1 MKVLVVEDS
10 DILGRALQRGLKAE
24 GFTVD
29 VAPSGEDALVLLAGA
44 EYDAVVLDWM
54 LPGISGL
61 EVLGSLRSGA
71 GGATPV
77 LFLTARSDVA
87 DRIRGLDHGAD
98 DYLAKPFDFGELV
111 ARVRSLCRRGTGQ
124 RATTLNVGGLV
135 LDTAARRVTAGGEDV
150 GLTRSEYAIFEA
162 LATRRGTVL
171 SKEWLLERLHDAEGS
186 ANTNVVEVF
195 LSSLRKKLRATGN
208 DHLVVTRRGQGYI
221 IERAEG
227 EGGLDGASTVR

>member
-10 DILGRALQRGLKAE
+10 EILGRALERGLEAE

-29 VAPSGEDALVLLAGA
+29 LAGTGEDALVLAAGT

-61 EVLGSLRSGA
+61 DVLGHLRQGA
-71 GGATPV
+71 ASATPV

-124 RATTLNVGGLV
+124 RATTLAVGGLV
-135 LDTAARRVTAGGEDV
+135 LDTAARRVTAGGEDLL
-150 GLTRSEYAIFEA
+150 LTRSEYVLFEA

-171 SKEWLLERLHDAEGS
+171 SKEWLLERLHDADGS

-195 LSSLRKKLRATGN
+195 LSSLRKKLRASGN
-208 DHLVVTRRGQGYI
+208 DHLVVTRRGQGYM
-221 IERAEG
+221 IERP
-227 EGGLDGASTVR
+227 DGAAGD